1 LPVVSVARATLLACM
16 VAVNVFVPS
25 NVSKAT
31 EPPKSP
37 ANEIVAPVVKPAPAA
52 PLRAAAL
59 KLVVKFP
66 VVPVMSPA
74 NVISSLNDIALPPVF
89 ELNASAYT
97 VPVALTLPDT
107 VRASFGVMVPTPTL
121 PPV

>member
-1 LPVVSVARATLLACM
+1 M
-16 VAVNVFVPS
+16 PS
-25 NVSKAT
+25 NVSKLT
-31 EPPKSP
+31 EPPRSP
-37 ANEIVAPVVKPAPAA
+37 ASEIVAPVVTPAPAA
-52 PLRAAAL
+52 PLSAAAL

-66 VVPVMSPA
+66 VVPVISPA
-74 NVISSLNDIALPPVF
+74 NVISSLKLIAVPPVF

-107 VRASFGVMVPTPTL
+107 VRASFGVVVPTPTL

>member
-1 LPVVSVARATLLACM
+1 M
-16 VAVNVFVPS
+16 VAVRVFVPS
-25 NVSKAT
+25 KLSKAT
-31 EPPKSP
+31 EPPRSP
-37 ANEIVAPVVKPAPAA
+37 ANEIVELVVSALPS

-107 VRASFGVMVPTPTL
+107 VKASLGVMVPTPTL